1 MKLQY
6 FLLTA
11 VVQKQIKKTKY
22 SHCIDFNKQI
32 WAWFLN
38 NNIYFCRYIRK
49 TTEIMNL
56 LKKKFILI
64 FSTIL
69 LITIAQAQ
77 KMPQPVVI
85 NGTITDKGYYKQIY
99 LDTLNG
105 QNPWIY
111 VSSAIDDN
119 GSFKLIAPIT
129 ATDIFRLRLDDKN
142 YMMVILTPGETI
154 TLKTVGSKLGGDAA
168 IEGSFHTQLL
178 YNAMN
183 ASQLYESRKV
193 SLNQQYNQIQVSPK
207 RDSLSV
213 IIIKQFRENDSLQKA
228 ALKAQMEKNPAS
240 LAWLFFQD
248 KFDMTNDFDI
258 IDKTEAATYK
268 AYPENTFA
276 KQYHQQVEVERKTAI
291 GASAPEIV
299 LTDPDGKIRKLSS
312 LKGKVVLIDF
322 WASWCGPCRKEN
334 PNVVAMYGK
343 YHDKGFE
350 IYSVSLDKD
359 RSSWLAAIAKDN
371 LIWPDHVS
379 DLKYWK
385 SEGAAAYG
393 VTSIPFTV
401 LVDKKGKI
409 VAKKLRGDE
418 LENKVKELCK

>member
-1 MKLQY
+1 M
-6 FLLTA
+6 
-11 VVQKQIKKTKY
+11 I
-22 SHCIDFNKQI
+22 
-32 WAWFLN
+32 
-38 NNIYFCRYIRK
+38 
-49 TTEIMNL
+49 L
-56 LKKKFILI
+56 LKNKFFLI
-64 FSTIL
+64 VISTLFYTFS
-69 LITIAQAQ
+69 QAQ
-77 KMPQPVVI
+77 KAPQPLVI
-85 NGTITDKGYYKQIY
+85 NGTITEKGNYKQIF

-111 VSSAIDDN
+111 VSSAIDEN

-142 YMMVILTPGETI
+142 YMMLILAPGETI
-154 TLKTVGSKLGGDAA
+154 ALKTVGGKLGGDAA

-183 ASQLYESRKV
+183 ASQLYESRKA
-193 SLNQQYNQIQVSPK
+193 SLNQQYNEIQSSPK
-207 RDSLSV
+207 RDSLSA
-213 IIIKQFRENDSLQKA
+213 IIIRQFRENDSLQKA
-228 ALKAQMEKNPAS
+228 ALKVQMEKNPAS

-258 IDKTEAATYK
+258 IDKTEAATFK
-268 AYPENTFA
+268 AYPENSFVQ
-276 KQYHQQVEVERKTAI
+276 QYHQQVEVERKTAI
-291 GASAPEIV
+291 GATAPEIA
-299 LTDPDGKIRKLSS
+299 LTDTDGKIRKLSS

-334 PNVVAMYGK
+334 PNVVAMYKK

-350 IYSVSLDKD
+350 IFSVSLDKD
-359 RSSWLAAIAKDN
+359 RESWLAAIAKDN
-371 LIWPDHVS
+371 LVWPDHVS

-385 SEGAAAYG
+385 SAGAATYG

-401 LVDKKGKI
+401 LIDKKGKI

-418 LENKVKELCK
+418 LENKVMELCK